1 MRTEELSIVTEI
13 SQSVVPLI
21 VGLSPVHL
29 SDQLG
34 HLHPALSPR
43 SWKDLSEARRVS
55 VASPRLRSV
64 MTTVL

>member
-13 SQSVVPLI
+13 SQGVVPLI

-43 SWKDLSEARRVS
+43 SWKDLI
-55 VASPRLRSV
+55 L
-64 MTTVL
+64 TW